1 MLKKYTTYAE
11 GAGHAHKLHAKL

>member
-11 GAGHAHKLHAKL
+11 GAGHAHKLYAKL